1 MSQLFKPRGA
11 GTVRNPTTDQQQN
24 GQITNT
30 PSYDRFGGLSGPKK
44 TAANNIYKIVPPGDG
59 KKVI

>member
-1 MSQLFKPRGA
+1 MDLFKPRKA
-11 GTVRNPTTDQQQN
+11 SSPRNPTTNQQQN

-30 PSYDRFGGLSGPKK
+30 PRFSQLGGLSGASKTGPK
-44 TAANNIYKIVPPGDG
+44 NQYKVVPPGDG

>member
-1 MSQLFKPRGA
+1 VDVFKPRGSA
-11 GTVRNPTTDQQQN
+11 KPRNPTTDQQQN

-30 PSYDRFGGLSGPKK
+30 PRYDRFGGLTGPAK
-44 TAANNIYKIVPPGDG
+44 TSAKNIYKIVPPGDG

>member
-1 MSQLFKPRGA
+1 MDLFKPRKA
-11 GTVRNPTTDQQQN
+11 AAPRNPTTDQQQN

-30 PSYDRFGGLSGPKK
+30 PRYAHLGGLSNASK
-44 TAANNIYKIVPPGDG
+44 TGSKNIYKIVPPGDG

>member
-1 MSQLFKPRGA
+1 VDVFKPRGA
-11 GTVRNPTTDQQQN
+11 AKPRNPTSDQQQN

-30 PSYDRFGGLSGPKK
+30 PRYDRMGGLSNASK
-44 TAANNIYKIVPPGDG
+44 TAAKNIYKIVPPGDG

>member
-1 MSQLFKPRGA
+1 MDLFKPRKA
-11 GTVRNPTTDQQQN
+11 SSPRNPTTDQQQN

-30 PSYDRFGGLSGPKK
+30 PRFSRLGGLSNSSK
-44 TAANNIYKIVPPGDG
+44 TGTKNQYKIVPPGDG